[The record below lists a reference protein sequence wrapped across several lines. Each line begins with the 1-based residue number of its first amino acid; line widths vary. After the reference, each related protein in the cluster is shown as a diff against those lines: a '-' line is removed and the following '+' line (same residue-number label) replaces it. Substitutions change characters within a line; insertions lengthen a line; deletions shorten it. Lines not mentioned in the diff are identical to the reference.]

1 MNNTYLIKL
10 GNVVQCAINSPNS
23 TLALKYFKRFPR
35 YREITISEQDENY
48 GTFNDC
54 FNLK

>member
-35 YREITISEQDENY
+35 YRELTISEQCSVKVERVS
-48 GTFNDC
+48 
-54 FNLK
+54 L